1 MLTHGQS
8 ARAPS
13 GMLRSAPLLGGPR
26 GLQLQP
32 QADSVAPQITW
43 DSPKAHPWGNPA
55 LHPPLRGPQICPSFV
70 LRAQQPLRAR
80 PGVLGSSSFEE
91 NPVAPHGKIP
101 SLRPPPGTSVP
112 TACPGIEES
121 FILRHHVCAV
131 PGQPGAGCRV
141 CAQHQPVCASV
152 SPAVK
157 QQGGPGGV
165 FRHCGDV
172 GDTQITPRAL

>member
-91 NPVAPHGKIP
+91 NPVAPPGKIP
-101 SLRPPPGTSVP
+101 SLRPPGKLCPHRMSGHRRVIHPETP
-112 TACPGIEES
+112 CLCRPRTARGWVQGLCSAPACLCLS
-121 FILRHHVCAV
+121 FPSCKT
-131 PGQPGAGCRV
+131 AGRTGWCV
-141 CAQHQPVCASV
+141 Q
-152 SPAVK
+152 
-157 QQGGPGGV
+157 
-165 FRHCGDV
+165 
-172 GDTQITPRAL
+172 ALW